1 MSKPN
6 PVSIRIPLDLKE
18 WLDAKA
24 KAEHRNMTGQLLHIL
39 TLAKQAEQMKE
50 AA

>member
-1 MSKPN
+1 MGKPN
-6 PVSIRIPLDLKE
+6 PVSIRIPVELKD
-18 WLDAKA
+18 WLNAKA

-39 TLAKQAEQMKE
+39 ALAKQAEDAKE